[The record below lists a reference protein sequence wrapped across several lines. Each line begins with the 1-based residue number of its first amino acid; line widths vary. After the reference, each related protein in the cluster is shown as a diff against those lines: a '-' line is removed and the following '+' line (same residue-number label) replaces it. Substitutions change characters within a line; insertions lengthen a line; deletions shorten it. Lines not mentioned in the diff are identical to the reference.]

1 MYMFP
6 SFLAQAVRKHRL
18 PTTQQQMYVC
28 VYVHV
33 CMCIYCRSE
42 TLSLNFFLGFLM
54 FVCLILSLHVI
65 DESILTVKIS
75 QSTVC
80 KCVDVVVGV
89 WVHQYMIFL
98 AQVYMY
104 FRWHHTILAR
114 Y

>member
-1 MYMFP
+1 
-6 SFLAQAVRKHRL
+6 
-18 PTTQQQMYVC
+18 
-28 VYVHV
+28 
-33 CMCIYCRSE
+33 
-42 TLSLNFFLGFLM
+42 M

-98 AQVYMY
+98 VQVYMY
-104 FRWHHTILAR
+104 FR
-114 Y
+114 